1 MVRSGPGKAS
11 TASFVEKMFGLPSQ
25 GVGGGG
31 NYPAQL
37 AVAMGKEPAADCD
50 GNGAQNQQL
59 VADYEAG
66 EDHEGHAAEH

>member
-1 MVRSGPGKAS
+1 
-11 TASFVEKMFGLPSQ
+11 LPSQ